1 MSAVARVQSQP
12 MVRTDGE
19 RGTRKQGGPYP
30 AAMTDDEMPEGEPV
44 RPFAVPIT
52 GKFALAAAGV
62 LKVYRERVENGFP
75 ETAPPAG
82 SPFMTDI
89 AAMTAMAEP
98 EATARLSL
106 HSMLIDIVGLS
117 FETALDH
124 VRALEH
130 DIVRDP
136 APVWSPLVSARA
148 VLESCLFL
156 EYLIDPSISCSLRL
170 ARCAGLW
177 RKDTDHAA
185 NAARVFGPEQQAEAA
200 KFDAYVTQA
209 LADAKAMERHNTKG
223 KLVGYTVDGETANL
237 DFVITERARIALP
250 TWIPMPYGLLS
261 GAAHSR
267 PWMTDRARKTGAHT
281 GSGLV
286 GEAAT
291 VMTALMV
298 AMASLEMSLKAWQG
312 YFGLDLGET
321 LADLEAQHRTGRVYL
336 LGMAHAAEG

>member
-1 MSAVARVQSQP
+1 
-12 MVRTDGE
+12 
-19 RGTRKQGGPYP
+19 
-30 AAMTDDEMPEGEPV
+30 MTDDEMPEGEAV

-52 GKFALAAAGV
+52 GKFAEAAAGV
-62 LKVYRERVENGFP
+62 LKSYREKAENGFP
-75 ETAPPAG
+75 DGAPAEG

-89 AAMTAMAEP
+89 ETMTAMAEP
-98 EATARLSL
+98 EATARRSL

-117 FETALDH
+117 FDTALDH
-124 VRALEH
+124 VRSLEH

-156 EYLIDPSISCSLRL
+156 EYLIDPSISCGLRL

-185 NAARVFGPEQQAEAA
+185 KAARVFGPEEHAQAAHM
-200 KFDAYVTQA
+200 DAYVTRA
-209 LADAKAMERHNTKG
+209 LAEAKVVERRNAKG
-223 KLVGYTVDGETANL
+223 TLVGYEVDGDTAPL
-237 DFVITERARIALP
+237 DFSITERARTALP
-250 TWIPMPYGLLS
+250 SWIPMPYGLLS

-267 PWMTDRARKTGAHT
+267 PWMTDRARMAGMDT

-298 AMASLEMSLKAWQG
+298 AMASLEMSLRAWQG
-312 YFGLDLGET
+312 YFGCDLGET
-321 LADLEAQHRTGRVYL
+321 LTELEGHFRHGQLYL
-336 LGMAHAAEG
+336 LAMAHAGES

>member
-1 MSAVARVQSQP
+1 
-12 MVRTDGE
+12 
-19 RGTRKQGGPYP
+19 
-30 AAMTDDEMPEGEPV
+30 MTDDEIPEGEAV
-44 RPFAVPIT
+44 LPFAVPIT
-52 GKFALAAAGV
+52 GKFAEAAAGD
-62 LKVYRERVENGFP
+62 LKSYRKRAENGFP
-75 ETAPPAG
+75 GGPPAAT

-89 AAMTAMAEP
+89 ETMRAMAES
-98 EATARLSL
+98 EATARMSL

-117 FETALDH
+117 FDTALDH

-156 EYLIDPSISCSLRL
+156 EYLIDPSISCGLRL

-177 RKDTDHAA
+177 RKDTDHATK
-185 NAARVFGPEQQAEAA
+185 AARVFGPEQQAGAA
-200 KFDAYVTQA
+200 NMDTYVTRA
-209 LADAKAMERHNTKG
+209 LKDAKVLECHNAKG
-223 KLVGYTVDGETANL
+223 TLVGYKVDGAAASL
-237 DFVITERARIALP
+237 DFSITERARTALP
-250 TWIPMPYGLLS
+250 AWIPMPYGLLS

-267 PWMTDRARKTGAHT
+267 PWMTDRARKTGMNA

-312 YFGLDLGET
+312 YFGCDLAET
-321 LADLEAQHRTGRVYL
+321 LTELEEHRRQGRIYL
-336 LGMAHAAEG
+336 LAMAHAVES